1 MMGREHEV
9 AEMRAEA
16 RHANERLALY
26 RRRMNLGRG
35 EQTRMV
41 ELERIA
47 AGANQR
53 LRDAER
59 RADARRHGDAD
70 G

>member
-1 MMGREHEV
+1 MGREHEV
-9 AEMRAEA
+9 AELRAEA
-16 RHANERLALY
+16 RHADERLSLY

-35 EQTRMV
+35 EPTRLA

-47 AGANQR
+47 AGASQR

-59 RADARRHGDAD
+59 RDEERRLGHD
-70 G
+70 GA